1 MNCVVYG
8 FTFFEGG
15 TLFYDLPGVHQQVG
29 DGCLALNTSNR
40 LELFWF
46 TELAERAWLLA
57 QKLGTVNSS
66 RYDL

>member
-15 TLFYDLPGVHQQVG
+15 TLFYDHPAVHQQVG
-29 DGCLALNTSNR
+29 DGCLALNTSNP

-46 TELAERAWLLA
+46 TELAERLLA